1 MAELR
6 SPAVPS
12 RPEDRAGAI
21 LTVDL
26 AALVENWRL
35 LKRKAPG
42 ADMGAVVKAD
52 AYGLGLEPVARA
64 LQAAGCATFY
74 VAHIDEGIALRQIT
88 GASARIVVM
97 HGPNPGTER
106 DFAAHRLV
114 PVLSTPIQVKA
125 WRRFAEAADMLMESV
140 VQVDTGMNRLGLTGA
155 EFTALLDDPDGFSGL
170 TPLALMSHLA
180 VAEVPAHPLNAQ
192 QHERFDG
199 ALARFR
205 LKFGDAKGSLVNSS
219 GIFLGPAFHYQL
231 ARPGAALYGVNP
243 TPGTVNP
250 QAPAGANPPAPSG
263 ANPMI
268 PVVRLSA
275 KILQVR
281 RVDAA
286 APVGYGATFQAPD
299 GAKLAT
305 VSMGYADGLLRSWGA
320 AGHAYIDELKVPVAG
335 RVSMDL
341 TTFDVSAVPQSSL
354 GPGAMI
360 DIIGSKQSVDDLA
373 RASGTIGYEILTAL
387 GRRYHRRYLPA
398 TAAARK

>member
-1 MAELR
+1 MAESR
-6 SPAVPS
+6 PPALSS
-12 RPEDRAGAI
+12 RPEDRTGAL
-21 LTVDL
+21 LTIDL
-26 AALVENWRL
+26 AALVENWRV

-42 ADMGAVVKAD
+42 ADMGAVVKAG

-74 VAHIDEGIALRQIT
+74 VAHLDEGVALRQVT
-88 GASARIVVM
+88 GPAPRIVVM

-106 DFAAHRLV
+106 DFASLRLI
-114 PVLSTPIQVKA
+114 PVLSTPAQVKA
-125 WRRFAEAADMLMESV
+125 WGRFATASDVLMESL
-140 VQVDTGMNRLGLTGA
+140 VQVDTGMNRLGLTAA
-155 EFTALLDDPDGFSGL
+155 EFTTLLNDPEGFAGL

-180 VAEVPAHPLNAQ
+180 VAETPSHPLNAAQ
-192 QHERFDG
+192 LERFDG

-205 LKFGDAKGSLVNSS
+205 LKFADAKGSLVNSS
-219 GIFLGPAFHYQL
+219 GLFLGPAFHFQL

-243 TPGTVNP
+243 TPAT
-250 QAPAGANPPAPSG
+250 

-268 PVVRLSA
+268 PVVRLQA

-305 VSMGYADGLLRSWGA
+305 VSMGYADGLLRSWGV
-320 AGHAYIDELKVPVAG
+320 AGHGYIDELKVPVAG

-341 TTFDVSAVPQSSL
+341 TTFDVSNVPDSAL

-360 DIIGSKQSVDDLA
+360 DIIGARQSVDDLA
-373 RASGTIGYEILTAL
+373 RDSGTIGYEILTAL

-398 TAAARK
+398 PATARK